1 KLLAEPEIEA
11 LINEAE
17 QGRIKNY
24 DQAIKLDQ
32 IFERRP
38 NT

>member
-1 KLLAEPEIEA
+1 
-11 LINEAE
+11 E
-17 QGRIKNY
+17 QGRVKNY

-38 NT
+38 ST